1 MVKAKKT
8 VSLLMMV
15 VLTLMLAVP
24 VFAASKSYQF
34 YYEGSYDSHS
44 STYIAAP
51 AEVNGNTVT
60 IKLTGNYFPSLTVEG
75 NTYTGS
81 YNSGTNLTTFT
92 FTSANPSADIDIE
105 LFVSTVFHSQLY
117 DLTIHWN

>member
-1 MVKAKKT
+1 
-8 VSLLMMV
+8 MMI

-34 YYEGSYDSHS
+34 YYDGAYDSHS
-44 STYIAAP
+44 SSYISGP
-51 AEVNGNTVT
+51 ADVSGTSVT
-60 IKLTGNYFPSLTVEG
+60 IKLTGNYFPYLTVEG

-81 YNSGTNLTTFT
+81 YDSGTNLTTFT
-92 FTSANPSADIDIE
+92 FTAADPSEDIDTQ
-105 LFVSTVFHSQLY
+105 LYVSTVYHSQLY

>member
-117 DLTIHWN
+117 DLTLHWN

>member
-24 VFAASKSYQF
+24 VFAASKTYQF

-44 STYIAAP
+44 SSYIAAP
-51 AEVNGNTVT
+51 AEVDGDSVT

-75 NTYTGS
+75 TTYPGS
-81 YNSGTNLTTFT
+81 YSSTTNLTTFT
-92 FTSANPSADIDIE
+92 FTSADPSQDIDVE
-105 LFVSTVFHSQLY
+105 LFVSTLFHSQLY
-117 DLTIHWN
+117 DLTMHWN

>member
-34 YYEGSYDSHS
+34 YYDGAYDSHS
-44 STYIAAP
+44 STYINEP
-51 AEVNGNTVT
+51 ADVNGNSVT
-60 IKLTGNYFPSLTVEG
+60 IKLKGNYFPYLTVEG
-75 NTYTGS
+75 STYTGS
-81 YNSGTNLTTFT
+81 YNASTNLTTFT
-92 FTSANPSADIDIE
+92 FTAADPSQDIDVQ
-105 LFVSTVFHSQLY
+105 LYVSTVFHSQIY
-117 DLTIHWN
+117 DLSIHWN